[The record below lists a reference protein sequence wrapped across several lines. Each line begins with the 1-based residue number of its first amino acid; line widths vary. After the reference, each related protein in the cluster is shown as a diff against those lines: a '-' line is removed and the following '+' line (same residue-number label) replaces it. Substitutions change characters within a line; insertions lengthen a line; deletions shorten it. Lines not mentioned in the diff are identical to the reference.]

1 LILQDDPHA
10 AERGADRGASGR
22 KTKIKEDTTGFY
34 RDPEKVSDHSS

>member
-1 LILQDDPHA
+1 MTLMLLNLAQT
-10 AERGADRGASGR
+10 RGASGR